1 MQPSQARPLSWLQVR
16 GTILR
21 EPLAEVPQFGVMGCS
36 DHVWQCPG
44 HKWRPNIT
52 LVEPSLGLNFSMQ
65 FMDEADG
72 AACVVVHLLSGG
84 CGICR
89 GHQGQQ
95 L

>member
-1 MQPSQARPLSWLQVR
+1 
-16 GTILR
+16 
-21 EPLAEVPQFGVMGCS
+21 MGCS

-72 AACVVVHLLSGG
+72 AACVVVYLLSGG
-84 CGICR
+84 VWELLGSAAVRRRELVLMNIAPDNT
-89 GHQGQQ
+89 
-95 L
+95 

>member
-1 MQPSQARPLSWLQVR
+1 MR
-16 GTILR
+16 GIILR

-52 LVEPSLGLNFSMQ
+52 LVEPALGLNFSMQ

-72 AACVVVHLLSGG
+72 AACAVPQGARLASGLAEKEMPSSKD
-84 CGICR
+84 CGMQP
-89 GHQGQQ
+89 HV
-95 L
+95 